1 MRLLIVEDDIHVAA
15 ALRTVLS
22 RQGFAITVAHSAA
35 EAYGALGDRPDAVL
49 LDLGLP
55 DRDGLDV
62 CGRIREEHDVPV
74 IMVTARTDVRSRI
87 AGLERGADDYLTKPY
102 DIGELIARI
111 HAVMRRTA
119 GPRASSADDA
129 GAKAAPVEVRGVRI
143 DASRHEVRVN
153 GVPVALT
160 RKEYD
165 LLALLAR
172 EPGVVFRREQI
183 IGEVWNTGWS
193 GTKRTLEVHMAS
205 LRAKLGVAG
214 LFETVRGVGYR
225 MITDDELVATG

>member
-1 MRLLIVEDDIHVAA
+1 M
-15 ALRTVLS
+15 
-22 RQGFAITVAHSAA
+22 
-35 EAYGALGDRPDAVL
+35 
-49 LDLGLP
+49 
-55 DRDGLDV
+55 
-62 CGRIREEHDVPV
+62 

-87 AGLERGADDYLTKPY
+87 AGLDRGADDYLTKPY

-111 HAVMRRTA
+111 HAVMRRA
-119 GPRASSADDA
+119 AARRPPSGDDA
-129 GAKAAPVEVRGVRI
+129 AMEAGEVRGVRI
-143 DASRHEVRVN
+143 DAGRREVRVN
-153 GVPVALT
+153 GTAVALT

-205 LRAKLGVAG
+205 LRAKLGVPD
-214 LFETVRGVGYR
+214 LVETVRGVGYR
-225 MITDDELVATG
+225 MITDDELAAIG

>member
-1 MRLLIVEDDIHVAA
+1 MAA
-15 ALRTVLS
+15 ALRTVLT
-22 RQGFAITVAHSAA
+22 RQGFAVTVARSAA

-87 AGLERGADDYLTKPY
+87 AGLDRGADDYLTKPY

-111 HAVMRRTA
+111 HAVMRRA
-119 GPRASSADDA
+119 AARRPPSGDDA
-129 GAKAAPVEVRGVRI
+129 AMEAGEVRGVRI
-143 DASRHEVRVN
+143 DAGRREVRVN
-153 GVPVALT
+153 GTAVALT

-205 LRAKLGVAG
+205 LRAKLGVPD
-214 LFETVRGVGYR
+214 LVETVRGVGYR
-225 MITDDELVATG
+225 MITDDELAAIG